1 MRLKLGVRTRA
12 LKDHNLS
19 QLYLTAHQYLLTAV
33 YIKNIT
39 LRSEI
44 LQLFTHF
51 NYLSLVTWYY
61 PRYLSPSLCRSEQH
75 HFTYKFIFFNTLLS
89 SALM

>member
-19 QLYLTAHQYLLTAV
+19 QLYLRAHQYLLTAV

-51 NYLSLVTWYY
+51 N
-61 PRYLSPSLCRSEQH
+61 
-75 HFTYKFIFFNTLLS
+75 
-89 SALM
+89 

>member
-1 MRLKLGVRTRA
+1 MCLKLGVRTRA

-19 QLYLTAHQYLLTAV
+19 QLCLRAHQYLTAV
-33 YIKNIT
+33 YIKNMS

-51 NYLSLVTWYY
+51 NYFSLVTWYCH
-61 PRYLSPSLCRSEQH
+61 RYLSPSLCRSEQH
-75 HFTYKFIFFNTLLS
+75 HFIYKFIFNTLLS
-89 SALM
+89 SAFM